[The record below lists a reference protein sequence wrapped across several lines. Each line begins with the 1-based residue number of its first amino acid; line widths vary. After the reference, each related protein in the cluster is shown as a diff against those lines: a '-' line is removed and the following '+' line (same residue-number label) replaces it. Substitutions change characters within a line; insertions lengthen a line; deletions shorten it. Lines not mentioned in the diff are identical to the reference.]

1 MARRANAKQP
11 RYQEIAGVLRGELA
25 AEVFPV
31 GGPFPKEL
39 DLCERFGCSRFTIR
53 NALKELEV
61 AGLVERR
68 KAVGTIVR
76 ASTPESAYV
85 QSLASAEEILQYP
98 DETKLLPVERVNV
111 AADPKVAR
119 WFGIG
124 AGTPLVRVSGVRIEQ
139 IGGRKICWSD
149 IYVPPT
155 YGGIYEHMGGDLRPV
170 YKMIEDVYGER
181 TRKVEVEISVTVIEG
196 DNARRLGV
204 VNGPSGLEILRIYA
218 GTAGRIVEASV
229 SIHPQDRFTYK
240 LAFAYETRGNQV

>member
-85 QSLASAEEILQYP
+85 QSLASAEEIAGVALLALQV
-98 DETKLLPVERVNV
+98 DGADMDQLKGMCDHLRDAGREVVALLASVNDGKPLLAAMVSKECIEHCGLV
-111 AADPKVAR
+111 ASELVKAVA
-119 WFGIG
+119 
-124 AGTPLVRVSGVRIEQ
+124 PLIEGGG
-139 IGGRKICWSD
+139 GGRR
-149 IYVPPT
+149 
-155 YGGIYEHMGGDLRPV
+155 HL
-170 YKMIEDVYGER
+170 
-181 TRKVEVEISVTVIEG
+181 
-196 DNARRLGV
+196 A
-204 VNGPSGLEILRIYA
+204 
-218 GTAGRIVEASV
+218 TAGGKDPAGIPRALEE
-229 SIHPQDRFTYK
+229 F
-240 LAFAYETRGNQV
+240 RGRVRERLRS